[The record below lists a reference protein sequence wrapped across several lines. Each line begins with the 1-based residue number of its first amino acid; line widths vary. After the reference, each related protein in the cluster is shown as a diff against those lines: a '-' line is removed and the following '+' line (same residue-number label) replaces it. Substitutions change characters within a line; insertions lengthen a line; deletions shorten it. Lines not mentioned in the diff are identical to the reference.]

1 MSDGSFLQYG
11 DAGRVSRALPVA
23 VRRTV
28 GRPIMAWG
36 PPWGRL
42 SGGSF
47 DCPPHKTPYSHT
59 SQRGYG
65 ALAATS
71 IYKELTGQVLAMSA
85 MSILHRMFLSRVLYA
100 PINMLCYEFV
110 QAPRPC
116 YLLKIMDELLT
127 SIAAKKERLDAIRP
141 ISREALL
148 ALQKSYDVDLTYTSN
163 AIEGNTLTL
172 RETAELI
179 EHGITVGGKPLR
191 DHLEAVDHYNAVLW
205 MRELAAKTAPI
216 DETTVREL
224 HRRIVLRSQ
233 PEIGGIYSTLPRR
246 IAGSPVVFP
255 NAVKIPGLM
264 KEYGEWLAKAAP
276 EPAASFD
283 AHFRLVAIHSFADGN
298 GRTARL
304 LMNLLLLRGGYPPVA
319 VRPEDRKTY
328 LDTLEHASM
337 REDIKP
343 FQTFMYGRLD
353 ATLGEYLSTLQEA
366 QSPETKR
373 DNPSGPELK
382 P

>member
-1 MSDGSFLQYG
+1 
-11 DAGRVSRALPVA
+11 
-23 VRRTV
+23 
-28 GRPIMAWG
+28 
-36 PPWGRL
+36 
-42 SGGSF
+42 
-47 DCPPHKTPYSHT
+47 
-59 SQRGYG
+59 
-65 ALAATS
+65 
-71 IYKELTGQVLAMSA
+71 
-85 MSILHRMFLSRVLYA
+85 
-100 PINMLCYEFV
+100 
-110 QAPRPC
+110 
-116 YLLKIMDELLT
+116 MDQLLT
-127 SIAAKKERLDAIRP
+127 SIAAKKQRLDAMRP
-141 ISREALL
+141 VSGEALL

-205 MRELAAKTAPI
+205 MRELAAKTTLI

-224 HRRIVLRSQ
+224 HRRIVFRSQ

-264 KEYGEWLAKAAP
+264 KDYGEWLAKAAP

-283 AHFRLVAIHSFADGN
+283 AHFRLVVRHPFADGN
-298 GRTARL
+298 GRTTRL

-319 VRPEDRKTY
+319 VHPEDRKTY
-328 LDTLEHASM
+328 LDTLEDASM
-337 REDIKP
+337 RDNLKP
-343 FQTFMYGRLD
+343 FQTFMHQRLD
-353 ATLGEYLSTLQEA
+353 ATLGEYLSALQEA
-366 QSPETKR
+366 LPPEPKR
-373 DNPSGPELK
+373 DKPSGSEPK